1 MGEYIVEL
9 EDGRMT
15 PYAERTPDGTRYG
28 WGEMPK
34 RQVVRCRD
42 CVKRSDGGPFTGEC
56 AGQDGSADPDGFCA
70 WGEPRRGGDCRDGA
84 DVPTDPV
91 RSAKRPGGVGQ

>member
-1 MGEYIVEL
+1 MGEYITEL
-9 EDGRMT
+9 GDGKLT
-15 PYAERTPDGTRYG
+15 PYVEQTPDGTSYYG

-42 CVKRSDGGPFTGEC
+42 CVKWSEGRFTGAC
-56 AGQDGSADPDGFCA
+56 SGQNGRADPDGFCA
-70 WGEPRRGGDCRDGA
+70 WGEPRRGGA

-91 RSAKRPGGVGQ
+91 RRAKGTGGVGQ